1 MVIFPKKDMGI
12 TKEVVKHIAQ
22 LCRIELDQEEL
33 NYYSS
38 QLGKVL
44 EYIEKIN
51 QLNLEKTSFE
61 FNPHTQTN
69 VYRVDKSEKFFNL
82 QGLLKIFPER
92 ENNFIKI
99 PKVIE

>member
-1 MVIFPKKDMGI
+1 MGI
-12 TKEVVKHIAQ
+12 TKEVVEHIAQ

-38 QLGKVL
+38 QLVKIL

-51 QLNLEKTSFE
+51 QLNLEEIPFE

-69 VYRVDKSEKFFNL
+69 VYREDKTEKFFNL
-82 QGLLKIFPER
+82 QGLLKIFPEQ
-92 ENNFIKI
+92 EDNFIKI